1 MLAYAGPVPTLAYV
15 IEWLYLER
23 NDFFIEL
30 TEHEKCRASDKDAI
44 KEWDRN
50 DI

>member
-15 IEWLYLER
+15 IEWLSLGR

-30 TEHEKCRASDKDAI
+30 TEHGKCKASDKYEI